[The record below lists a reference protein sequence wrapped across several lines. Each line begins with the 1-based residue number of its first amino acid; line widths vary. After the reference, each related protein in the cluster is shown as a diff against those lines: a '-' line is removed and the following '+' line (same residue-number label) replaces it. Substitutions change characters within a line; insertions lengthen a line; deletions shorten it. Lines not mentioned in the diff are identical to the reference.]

1 MKLLSKSL
9 TRWSKEKIGNIFEQ
23 VNIWEAKMVNLEEID
38 TLNNTDQSR
47 EELNKGQAKCIK
59 WLGMQNA
66 ILRQKAQ
73 QKWYEEGDIN
83 TKYFH
88 SLIRNRRCRLHLH
101 TIKDH
106 NGSWV
111 QGDENISKVAVHHF
125 KHLFNLQH
133 QFNNHEVLNCIPN
146 CITKEDNNLLNA
158 IPDEDKIRDAVFSMN
173 ASSAAGPDGF
183 NGTFYKK
190 CLNIIKNDIVDF
202 V

>member
-59 WLGMQNA
+59 WLGMQDA
-66 ILRQKAQ
+66 ILIQKAQ

-88 SLIRNRRCRLHLH
+88 SLIRNRRCRLHFH

-111 QGDENISKVAVHHF
+111 QGDENISKVVVHHF
-125 KHLFNLQH
+125 KHLLNLQH